1 MATHTQNFINTF
13 SSKVKVNDRSLLLLL
28 KFCYLKVNYSYMFN
42 IQYIFFIY
50 REKMIKTIESDW
62 PLVTAWEQRFGEN
75 FLNALETSRFKS
87 FMLRLREMWA
97 LSTMPEKSGQS
108 GESTLFIGYKQV
120 FGFLFV
126 SCTLILIKLNVFMS
140 IWSNFIWNQL

>member
-13 SSKVKVNDRSLLLLL
+13 SSKVKVNDRSFLFLL

-62 PLVTAWEQRFGEN
+62 PLVTA
-75 FLNALETSRFKS
+75 
-87 FMLRLREMWA
+87 
-97 LSTMPEKSGQS
+97 
-108 GESTLFIGYKQV
+108 
-120 FGFLFV
+120 
-126 SCTLILIKLNVFMS
+126 
-140 IWSNFIWNQL
+140 

>member
-62 PLVTAWEQRFGEN
+62 PLVTA
-75 FLNALETSRFKS
+75 
-87 FMLRLREMWA
+87 
-97 LSTMPEKSGQS
+97 
-108 GESTLFIGYKQV
+108 
-120 FGFLFV
+120 
-126 SCTLILIKLNVFMS
+126 
-140 IWSNFIWNQL
+140 